1 MSTATQPPRAKL
13 FACGFHPTS
22 VGADRFDGA
31 LDDITR
37 EAALM
42 RKFTLLAVTI
52 EMLIAFRQPPRIR
65 RRKQPTTARPHSNE
79 YRSFVFH

>member
-1 MSTATQPPRAKL
+1 MSTATQPPRGKL
-13 FACGFHPTS
+13 FDCGFHPTS

-37 EAALM
+37 ETVLM
-42 RKFTLLAVTI
+42 RKFSLLAVAI
-52 EMLIAFRQPPRIR
+52 EMLIALSAAAQNPPP
-65 RRKQPTTARPHSNE
+65 QAANDGTPTRNE